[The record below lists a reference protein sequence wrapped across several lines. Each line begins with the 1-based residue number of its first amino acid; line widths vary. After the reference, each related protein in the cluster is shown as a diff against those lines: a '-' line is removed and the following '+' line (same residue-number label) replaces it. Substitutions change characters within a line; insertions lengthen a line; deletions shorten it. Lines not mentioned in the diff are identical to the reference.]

1 MALRTTVTLYEEDGD
16 ESDRIVDD
24 YVSTAYTAFGSYR
37 KTLTASGDRITI
49 GLGAVT
55 TIQHLLIST
64 DTAIVV
70 YLDTDVI
77 TVTVGTFLLITG
89 CSHALL
95 EVIAAT
101 GAELFVYAAGV

>member
-37 KTLTASGDRITI
+37 KTLTSSASRITI

-64 DTAIVV
+64 DTEIVV
-70 YLDTDVI
+70 YLDTDVV

-89 CSHALL
+89 CSNTLL
-95 EVIAAT
+95 EVVATSGAA
-101 GAELFVYAAGV
+101 LFVYVAGV